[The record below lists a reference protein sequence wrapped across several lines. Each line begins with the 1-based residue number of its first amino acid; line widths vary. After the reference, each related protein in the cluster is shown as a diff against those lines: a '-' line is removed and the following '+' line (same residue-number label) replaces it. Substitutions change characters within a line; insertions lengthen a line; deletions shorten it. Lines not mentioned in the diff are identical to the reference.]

1 MPLKRKRKA
10 QTLADGVA
18 DFYRELEGRKTPFGA
33 VVAPRGVD
41 DMDFIARLHFS
52 LESKRERDFDFADQR
67 GFTLAQK
74 IKCHLVPC
82 IDSSC
87 RAVIDGARGPVRSA
101 ETRRRLPRASGG
113 RGRARPR
120 TAPRRPGRAAR
131 SPLPR

>member
-87 RAVIDGARGPVRSA
+87 RAVIDGALYSVAYIDEDRPFMY
-101 ETRRRLPRASGG
+101 LYLDGG
-113 RGRARPR
+113 
-120 TAPRRPGRAAR
+120 APRGEVGCDGAD
-131 SPLPR
+131 S

>member
-18 DFYRELEGRKTPFGA
+18 DFYRERADRVTPFGA
-33 VVAPRGVD
+33 AIAPTRAE

-52 LESKRERDFDFADQR
+52 RESKRERDFDFAEQR

-74 IKCHLVPC
+74 VKCHRVPG

-87 RAVIDGARGPVRSA
+87 RAVIDGALYSIEHIDDDGPFMY
-101 ETRRRLPRASGG
+101 LYLDGG
-113 RGRARPR
+113 
-120 TAPRRPGRAAR
+120 APLGAGEVSVDGAHPAGD
-131 SPLPR
+131 